1 MELSLDTSLRVSLL
15 NILKEKKKERKK
27 EKKKK
32 DTLTEMPLMGTE
44 RERPTMCCYTALS
57 LELIDEKFRFGHH
70 NLWCSY
76 TTIILNVSFEER

>member
-1 MELSLDTSLRVSLL
+1 MELNLDTSLRVSLL
-15 NILKEKKKERKK
+15 KILKEKKGKK

-70 NLWCSY
+70 NLWLCSY